1 MHPPPH
7 CKRTVHSVFFACLL
21 STSQDSENPVVP
33 RLWFPSWK
41 RPGEVLPAKIAV
53 LVSLVNIYGVA
64 SHETEGPA
72 LKNLTMSGTRLTQET
87 IKCSVVCGTDQQDN
101 GTSELGQFQQREGLG
116 SQNPGFNQPSLLT
129 VGHLHIIL
137 SKTSDPGFG

>member
-1 MHPPPH
+1 MHPPPLQKDSAL
-7 CKRTVHSVFFACLL
+7 CILRL
-21 STSQDSENPVVP
+21 SSLHFPDSENRVVP

-64 SHETEGPA
+64 SHETEAPA

-101 GTSELGQFQQREGLG
+101 GISELGQFQQREG
-116 SQNPGFNQPSLLT
+116 
-129 VGHLHIIL
+129 H
-137 SKTSDPGFG
+137 

>member
-1 MHPPPH
+1 MIIPSPAEEAPSLTERSGRASRQARGHIANPPPFQKDSAL
-7 CKRTVHSVFFACLL
+7 CILCLSSVHFP
-21 STSQDSENPVVP
+21 DSENSVVP

-64 SHETEGPA
+64 SRETEAPA

-101 GTSELGQFQQREGLG
+101 GTSELGQFQQWEGY
-116 SQNPGFNQPSLLT
+116 
-129 VGHLHIIL
+129 
-137 SKTSDPGFG
+137 